1 MKIKR
6 YNESVDQNLKLEILS
21 LLTDITDE
29 YDSLEVVDTLVSTDI
44 KSSINTVDLLSR
56 TYIGIRIAG
65 FNKIF
70 EKINI
75 SYDNYES
82 LDFFK
87 LKKDVTS
94 LIINTA
100 IRIEETLGVEV
111 VLSNVYNIGGE
122 LTSESFSNWVDFK
135 IYI

>member
-6 YNESVDQNLKLEILS
+6 YNESIDKNLKSEILS

-29 YDSLEVVDTLVSTDI
+29 YDSLRVVDILSTTDI
-44 KSSINTVDLLSR
+44 KSVS
-56 TYIGIRIAG
+56 YIGIRIAG

-70 EKINI
+70 EKYILEDDTI
-75 SYDNYES
+75 E
-82 LDFFK
+82 FFK
-87 LKKDVTS
+87 FKRDVTN

-111 VLSNVYNIGGE
+111 LLSNVYNIGGE
-122 LTSESFSNWVDFK
+122 LASGNFSNWVDFK

>member
-6 YNESVDQNLKLEILS
+6 YNESGEGIGVFQNLKSEILS

-29 YDSLEVVDTLVSTDI
+29 YDSLGVVDVLVTTDI
-44 KSSINTVDLLSR
+44 KSR
-56 TYIGIRIAG
+56 TYIIGIRIAG

-135 IYI
+135 IYISM

>member
-6 YNESVDQNLKLEILS
+6 YNESVEGIGVFQNLKSEILS

-29 YDSLEVVDTLVSTDI
+29 YDSLGVVDVLVTTDI
-44 KSSINTVDLLSR
+44 KSR
-56 TYIGIRIAG
+56 TYIIGIRIAG

-135 IYI
+135 IYISM

>member
-6 YNESVDQNLKLEILS
+6 YNESIDQNLKSEILG

-29 YDSLEVVDTLVSTDI
+29 YDSLGVVDVLVTTSI
-44 KSSINTVDLLSR
+44 KSKS
-56 TYIGIRIAG
+56 YISIRIAG

-70 EKINI
+70 EKYILEDDTI
-75 SYDNYES
+75 E
-82 LDFFK
+82 FFK
-87 LKKDVTS
+87 FKRDVTN

-111 VLSNVYNIGGE
+111 LLSNVYNIGGE
-122 LTSESFSNWVDFK
+122 LASGNFSNWVDFK

>member
-6 YNESVDQNLKLEILS
+6 YNESIDQNLKSEILG
-21 LLTDITDE
+21 LLTDITGE
-29 YDSLEVVDTLVSTDI
+29 YDSLGVVDVLVTTSI
-44 KSSINTVDLLSR
+44 KSKS
-56 TYIGIRIAG
+56 YISIRIAG

-70 EKINI
+70 EKYILEDDTI
-75 SYDNYES
+75 E
-82 LDFFK
+82 FFK
-87 LKKDVTS
+87 FKRDVTN

-111 VLSNVYNIGGE
+111 LLSNVYNIGGE
-122 LTSESFSNWVDFK
+122 LASGNFSNWVDFK